1 MASIQFNR
9 NKSASIAAK
18 CALTFLEEHTR
29 SNLEWGDFLVGG
41 GGGGGGAFLF
51 STVCFSDVEVWI
63 GWTTTEWRRVIDNI
77 GVAAAAA
84 PAAATNVDEWRRG
97 VMMMVESEESKWVN
111 DKNGIMPL

>member
-41 GGGGGGAFLF
+41 GGAFLF

-63 GWTTTEWRRVIDNI
+63 G
-77 GVAAAAA
+77 
-84 PAAATNVDEWRRG
+84 
-97 VMMMVESEESKWVN
+97 
-111 DKNGIMPL
+111 